1 MKNMERVKRELVYK
15 GTIIK
20 VYKDYM
26 KIKGN
31 DAIWDYFELPGG
43 AAIVPVLENGNVLL
57 VKQYRNAMNEY
68 VLELPAG
75 KFDSKE
81 ESGEGCVK
89 RELTEETGYVAKE
102 VTHLLTIRS
111 LIAFSDERVEIFAA
125 TNLIPGKQKLDEEEE
140 IELVEYSIAELK
152 EMIFEGKI
160 QDSKTVAGLL
170 AYMQKYDL

>member
-1 MKNMERVKRELVYK
+1 MERVKRELAYE

-20 VYKDYM
+20 VYKDHM
-26 KIKGN
+26 NIKGN
-31 DAIWDYFELPGG
+31 DAVWDYFELPGG

-57 VKQYRNAMNEY
+57 VKQYRNAMNTF

-75 KFDSKE
+75 KFDNKDE
-81 ESGEGCVK
+81 RGEDCVK
-89 RELTEETGYVAKE
+89 RELTEETGYVAEKVE
-102 VTHLLTIRS
+102 HLLTIRS

-125 TNLIPGKQKLDEEEE
+125 TNLVPGKQMLDAEEE

-170 AYMQKYDL
+170 AYVQKYEL

>member
-1 MKNMERVKRELVYK
+1 MERIRRELVYE

-20 VYKDYM
+20 VYKDHM

-31 DAIWDYFELPGG
+31 DAVWDYFELPGG

-75 KFDSKE
+75 KFDSKD
-81 ESGEGCVK
+81 ESGEKCVR
-89 RELTEETGYVAKE
+89 RELTEETGYIARE
-102 VTHLLTIRS
+102 VIHLLTIRS

-125 TNLIPGKQKLDEEEE
+125 TNLVQGQQKLDAEEE
-140 IELVEYSIAELK
+140 IELVEYSITKLK
-152 EMIFEGKI
+152 EMVFSGEI

-170 AYMQKYDL
+170 AYINKYEL

>member
-1 MKNMERVKRELVYK
+1 MKRVRRELAYE

-20 VYKDYM
+20 VYKDHM

-43 AAIVPVLENGNVLL
+43 AAIVPILENGNVLL

-75 KFDSKE
+75 KFDSKD
-81 ESGEGCVK
+81 ESGEECVR

-102 VTHLLTIRS
+102 IIHLLTIRS

-125 TNLIPGKQKLDEEEE
+125 TNLVPGKQMLDEEEE
-140 IELVEYSIAELK
+140 IELVEYSMTELK

-170 AYMQKYDL
+170 AYMNKYNL